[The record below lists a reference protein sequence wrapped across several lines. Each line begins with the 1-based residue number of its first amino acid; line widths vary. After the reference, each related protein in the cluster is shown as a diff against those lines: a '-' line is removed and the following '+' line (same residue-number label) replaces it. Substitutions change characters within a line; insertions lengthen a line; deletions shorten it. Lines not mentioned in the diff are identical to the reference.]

1 VADQASTNIAQPPVT
16 PKSSLKAGKL
26 VPAFSVV
33 TQPCPTNSTNADHD
47 DDKDNPDLY
56 GKIIDRVGKGM
67 HLIIA
72 SFIKTYD

>member
-1 VADQASTNIAQPPVT
+1 M
-16 PKSSLKAGKL
+16 
-26 VPAFSVV
+26 